1 VLGHDY
7 DTHNEQLLRQD
18 FKQSLNQFLKVA
30 WNDTHRGLYP
40 TEEGPGRTDAF
51 GRIANAS
58 FGDAISPDNYRV
70 ANAPV
75 DYPQLWDI
83 WTFDWVQWNGSAQ
96 QPMARNIGEALGV
109 GATLGFFDNAGQ
121 PLQGDARYPS
131 SVRVRDLN
139 LIEETLLKYGDDHS
153 VLNLAELDGYFCA
166 LVSSPAPVDIA
177 EWFPA
182 IWGGQN
188 PQWESA
194 EEAKQFLELCVR
206 HMNARAA
213 QLATDAKGF
222 RARFDDTE
230 HQGQTLTLAEE
241 WCFGYI
247 RGAAIGNWPELPA
260 EQAALLEK
268 ISWCAEQDNFEL
280 PADLDVQAHQQRVSE
295 IEPAARALHDYSLA
309 QR

>member
-1 VLGHDY
+1 ML
-7 DTHNEQLLRQD
+7 T
-18 FKQSLNQFLKVA
+18 
-30 WNDTHRGLYP
+30 
-40 TEEGPGRTDAF
+40 
-51 GRIANAS
+51 
-58 FGDAISPDNYRV
+58 
-70 ANAPV
+70 
-75 DYPQLWDI
+75 
-83 WTFDWVQWNGSAQ
+83 
-96 QPMARNIGEALGV
+96 
-109 GATLGFFDNAGQ
+109 Q
-121 PLQGDARYPS
+121 PLAPADF
-131 SVRVRDLN
+131 D

-166 LVSSPAPVDIA
+166 LVSSPTQVDIA

-206 HMNARAA
+206 HMNSRAA
-213 QLATDAKGF
+213 QLATDAEGF
-222 RARFDDTE
+222 QARFDDTE

-247 RGAAIGNWPELPA
+247 RGAAIGNWPELPV
-260 EQAALLEK
+260 EQAAQLEK

-295 IEPAARALHDYSLA
+295 IEPAARALHDYWLA
-309 QR
+309 KR